1 MTTEPDATRSDS
13 QPEPQADAHM
23 QIGVVAELTE
33 VSVRTLRHWEEAG
46 LVTPSARTAGGFR
59 LYTADDVERLRTI
72 RRMKPL
78 GFTLD
83 EMKRLLASLQVLD
96 DPDADTAARDEASA
110 FLAHCRVRTED
121 SCRTLARQLAY
132 AEEFQDLLARRV

>member
-1 MTTEPDATRSDS
+1 
-13 QPEPQADAHM
+13 M
-23 QIGVVAELTE
+23 QIGLVAELTE

-46 LVTPSARTAGGFR
+46 LVTPSARSAGGFR
-59 LYTADDVERLRTI
+59 LYTQDDVDRLRTV

-83 EMKRLLASLQVLD
+83 EMKQLLASLQVLN
-96 DPDADTAARDEASA
+96 DPAAQTEAREAASA
-110 FLAHCRVRTED
+110 FIAHCHTRAED

-132 AEEFQDLLARRV
+132 AEEFKDLLADGAQYSSNQ